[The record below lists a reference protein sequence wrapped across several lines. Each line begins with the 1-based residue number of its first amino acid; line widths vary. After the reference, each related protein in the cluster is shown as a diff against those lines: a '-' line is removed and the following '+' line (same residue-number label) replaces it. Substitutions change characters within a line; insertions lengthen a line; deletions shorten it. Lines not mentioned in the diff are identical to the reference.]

1 MASLPAIDPAAA
13 RPPATAQP
21 VYVDAPDALAD
32 ACARWRG
39 ADVLGIDTEF
49 VRERTF
55 YPGLGLIQVTDGD
68 AVALVDPVA
77 LGDLCP
83 LERVFAD
90 EGIVKVLHSCSEDM
104 EVFFHRFGALP
115 RPVFDTQVAAAFLGL
130 GYSPGYS
137 ALVEALFGVEIPKHL
152 TRTNWLRRP
161 LSADQKRYAAL
172 DVAHLL
178 PCYDVLSEGLRRCGR
193 DAWAAEEF
201 AQLVDAGRF
210 DVDPRT
216 VFRGI
221 RRSRGLDRRQ
231 LAVLRELAAWRE
243 EEARRRDLPRNFVLR
258 EAVLPDLARRPPR
271 TPQELAAVDGLRPE
285 DVRRYGRAVL
295 DAIGRALELPEDEL
309 PERLPRPLDLS
320 PYQKEVDAMRR
331 AVAATAEELGLPP
344 ELLATRRTVEK
355 TARRVLA
362 GKERPLPRELRG
374 WRRAVVGERLLE
386 LAASLGGL

>member
-1 MASLPAIDPAAA
+1 LSAQKRADSRIEPLEEGLKRVTSRSDRLEEPWRTAAPVAGRVEETLQGAVTPARRLEEALKRPQQGSGPVVSHFEGVGAQSRPRDRIRIGENSMASLPAIDPAAA

-39 ADVLGIDTEF
+39 AGVLGIDTEF

-137 ALVEALFGVEIPKHL
+137 ALVEALFGVEVPKHL

-210 DVDPRT
+210 DVDLAL
-216 VFRGI
+216 
-221 RRSRGLDRRQ
+221 RR
-231 LAVLRELAAWRE
+231 
-243 EEARRRDLPRNFVLR
+243 
-258 EAVLPDLARRPPR
+258 
-271 TPQELAAVDGLRPE
+271 
-285 DVRRYGRAVL
+285 
-295 DAIGRALELPEDEL
+295 
-309 PERLPRPLDLS
+309 
-320 PYQKEVDAMRR
+320 
-331 AVAATAEELGLPP
+331 
-344 ELLATRRTVEK
+344 
-355 TARRVLA
+355 
-362 GKERPLPRELRG
+362 
-374 WRRAVVGERLLE
+374 
-386 LAASLGGL
+386 

>member
-1 MASLPAIDPAAA
+1 MSHKNAIDPAVA
-13 RPPATAQP
+13 RPPAMAP
-21 VYVDAPDALAD
+21 PAYVDTPGALAD
-32 ACARWRG
+32 ACERWRHVE
-39 ADVLGIDTEF
+39 VLGVDTEF

-55 YPGLGLIQVTDGD
+55 YPGLGLIQVSDGD
-68 AVALVDPVA
+68 ATALVDPVA
-77 LGDLCP
+77 LDDLGP
-83 LERVFAD
+83 LERLFAD

-104 EVFFHRFGALP
+104 EVFYHRFGALP
-115 RPVFDTQVAAAFLGL
+115 RPIFDTQVAAALLGL
-130 GYSPGYS
+130 GYSLGYS
-137 ALVEALFGVEIPKHL
+137 ALVDALFGVEIPKHQ

-161 LSADQKRYAAL
+161 LTADQKRYAAL

-178 PCYDVLSEGLRRCGR
+178 PCFDVLCEGLRRTGR
-193 DAWAAEEF
+193 DPWAAEEF
-201 AQLVDAGRF
+201 AQLLDVGRF

-216 VFRGI
+216 VYHGI
-221 RRSRGLDRRQ
+221 RRTRGLDRRQ

-271 TPQELAAVDGLRPE
+271 TPKELAAVDGLRPE

-295 DAIGRALELPEDEL
+295 EAIGRARDLPDDEL
-309 PERLPRPLDLS
+309 PERPPRPVDLT
-320 PYQKEVDAMRR
+320 PYTKEVEAMRR
-331 AVAATAEELGLPP
+331 AVAATADELGLPP

-355 TARRVLA
+355 TARRVLK